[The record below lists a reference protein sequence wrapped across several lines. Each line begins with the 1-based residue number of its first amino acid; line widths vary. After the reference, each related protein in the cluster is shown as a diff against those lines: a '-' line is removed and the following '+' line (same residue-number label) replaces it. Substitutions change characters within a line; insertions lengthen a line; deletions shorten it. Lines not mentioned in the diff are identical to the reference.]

1 MTIEKKRNTLDMN
14 RLGMLVC
21 AAVMGVMGCM
31 AQMVTYNHDAAKM
44 NQILVME
51 TGGGCLTP
59 EFYYWLLHNNYKK
72 TAAEKN
78 KLGFRTLA
86 GINLY
91 NQVDDAEKIDSALTK
106 RAEVEALNV
115 ADRQIDLAWLAESS
129 KINGQLDK
137 MKANIDHIIPTGG
150 TVNDK
155 RRWEELYNMYQCAV
169 KATKDAYMPNAQRKR
184 QYLSIYADLTAQN
197 ETLLKYLVQLNTQSQ
212 TTALLAATNDRVV
225 QKGSIISE
233 AKSRWQE
240 NMKGV
245 RSSTGTDGDDTSGG
259 DGEESVDR

>member
-1 MTIEKKRNTLDMN
+1 MILIMAVATTIKAT
-14 RLGMLVC
+14 
-21 AAVMGVMGCM
+21 
-31 AQMVTYNHDAAKM
+31 AQSVTYNHDSSKQ
-44 NQILVME
+44 NQITVME
-51 TGGGCLTP
+51 TGGGSLTP

-150 TVNDK
+150 TINDK

-184 QYLSIYADLTAQN
+184 QSWVLWRYLQESILVAMNGMSMCLHRSMCTSQN
-197 ETLLKYLVQLNTQSQ
+197 PKT
-212 TTALLAATNDRVV
+212 D
-225 QKGSIISE
+225 GSIWTLWAERHIPQQ
-233 AKSRWQE
+233 K
-240 NMKGV
+240 
-245 RSSTGTDGDDTSGG
+245 RSM
-259 DGEESVDR
+259 

>member
-1 MTIEKKRNTLDMN
+1 MK
-14 RLGMLVC
+14 RLGIIV
-21 AAVMGVMGCM
+21 AAVVAGVMGVK

-155 RRWEELYNMYQCAV
+155 QRWEELYNMYQCAV

-197 ETLLKYLVQLNTQSQ
+197 ETLLKYLVHLNTQSQ

-225 QKGSIISE
+225 QKGSIISD

-240 NMKGV
+240 NIKGA
-245 RSSTGTDGDDTSGG
+245 RSSTGTDGDDTNGG
-259 DGEESVDR
+259 DGEESVNR

>member
-1 MTIEKKRNTLDMN
+1 MILIMAVATTIKAT
-14 RLGMLVC
+14 
-21 AAVMGVMGCM
+21 
-31 AQMVTYNHDAAKM
+31 AQSVTYNHDSSKQ
-44 NQILVME
+44 NQITVME
-51 TGGGCLTP
+51 TGGGSLTP

-137 MKANIDHIIPTGG
+137 MKANIDHHQRQASVGG
-150 TVNDK
+150 TVQYVPVC
-155 RRWEELYNMYQCAV
+155 RESHQGCLYAQCTEKAAV
-169 KATKDAYMPNAQRKR
+169 
-184 QYLSIYADLTAQN
+184 S
-197 ETLLKYLVQLNTQSQ
+197 
-212 TTALLAATNDRVV
+212 
-225 QKGSIISE
+225 
-233 AKSRWQE
+233 
-240 NMKGV
+240 
-245 RSSTGTDGDDTSGG
+245 
-259 DGEESVDR
+259 

>member
-1 MTIEKKRNTLDMN
+1 MKRLWII
-14 RLGMLVC
+14 V
-21 AAVMGVMGCM
+21 AAVVAGVMGVK

-129 KINGQLDK
+129 TINGQLDK

-155 RRWEELYNMYQCAV
+155 QRWEELYNMYQCAV

-245 RSSTGTDGDDTSGG
+245 RSSTGTDEDDTSGG

>member
-1 MTIEKKRNTLDMN
+1 MKKTMILIMATATTIT
-14 RLGMLVC
+14 
-21 AAVMGVMGCM
+21 AT
-31 AQMVTYNHDAAKM
+31 AQSVTYNHDSSKQ
-44 NQILVME
+44 NQITVME
-51 TGGGCLTP
+51 TGGGSLTP
-59 EFYYWLLHNNYKK
+59 EFYYWLLHNSYKK

-150 TVNDK
+150 TINDK
-155 RRWEELYNMYQCAV
+155 RRWEELYNLYQCAV
-169 KATKDAYMPNAQRKR
+169 KSTRDAYMPNAQRKR

-197 ETLLKYLVQLNTQSQ
+197 ETLLKYLVQLNTQNQ

-225 QKGSIISE
+225 QKGSIISD
-233 AKSRWQE
+233 ARSRWQE

-245 RSSTGTDGDDTSGG
+245 RSTTGSDSGDEANGG
-259 DGEESVDR
+259 EGEESVNR

>member
-1 MTIEKKRNTLDMN
+1 MK
-14 RLGMLVC
+14 RLGIIV
-21 AAVMGVMGCM
+21 AAVVAGVMGVK

-115 ADRQIDLAWLAESS
+115 ADRQIDLAWLAERS

-155 RRWEELYNMYQCAV
+155 QRWEELYNMYQCAV

>member
-1 MTIEKKRNTLDMN
+1 MK
-14 RLGMLVC
+14 RLGIIV
-21 AAVMGVMGCM
+21 AAVVAGVMGVK

-106 RAEVEALNV
+106 RAEVEALNM
-115 ADRQIDLAWLAESS
+115 ADRQIDLAWPAESS
-129 KINGQLDK
+129 KINGQMDK

-155 RRWEELYNMYQCAV
+155 RRWEEL
-169 KATKDAYMPNAQRKR
+169 
-184 QYLSIYADLTAQN
+184 
-197 ETLLKYLVQLNTQSQ
+197 
-212 TTALLAATNDRVV
+212 
-225 QKGSIISE
+225 
-233 AKSRWQE
+233 
-240 NMKGV
+240 
-245 RSSTGTDGDDTSGG
+245 
-259 DGEESVDR
+259 

>member
-1 MTIEKKRNTLDMN
+1 MKKTMILIMAVATTIKAT
-14 RLGMLVC
+14 
-21 AAVMGVMGCM
+21 
-31 AQMVTYNHDAAKM
+31 AQSVTYNHDSSKQ
-44 NQILVME
+44 NQITVME
-51 TGGGCLTP
+51 TGGGSLTP

-150 TVNDK
+150 TINDK

-169 KATKDAYMPNAQRKR
+169 KATKDAYM
-184 QYLSIYADLTAQN
+184 LTTQN

-225 QKGSIISE
+225 HKGSIISD

-245 RSSTGTDGDDTSGG
+245 RSSTGTDGDDANSGE
-259 DGEESVDR
+259 GEESVNR

>member
-1 MTIEKKRNTLDMN
+1 MKKIMILSMVVMTATT
-14 RLGMLVC
+14 
-21 AAVMGVMGCM
+21 AF
-31 AQMVTYNHDAAKM
+31 AQSVTYNHDSSKQ
-44 NQILVME
+44 NQITVME
-51 TGGGCLTP
+51 TGGGSLTP
-59 EFYYWLLHNNYKK
+59 EFYYWMLHNSYRKS
-72 TAAEKN
+72 AAEKN

-91 NQVDDAEKIDSALTK
+91 NQIDDAEKIDSALTK
-106 RAEVEALNV
+106 RAEIEALNV

-155 RRWEELYNMYQCAV
+155 RRWEELYNMYRCAV
-169 KATKDAYMPNAQRKR
+169 TATKDAYMPNAQRKKE
-184 QYLSIYADLTAQN
+184 YLRIYADLTMQN
-197 ETLLKYLVQLNTQSQ
+197 ETLLKHLVQLNTQSR
-212 TTALLAATNDRVV
+212 TASLLTATNDRVV
-225 QKGSIISE
+225 HKGNVISD

-240 NMKGV
+240 NMRCV
-245 RSSTGTDGDDTSGG
+245 RGKTSTDGDDESSS

>member
-1 MTIEKKRNTLDMN
+1 MK
-14 RLGMLVC
+14 RLGIIV
-21 AAVMGVMGCM
+21 AAVVAGVMGVK

-106 RAEVEALNV
+106 RAEVEALNM

-129 KINGQLDK
+129 KINGQMDK

-197 ETLLKYLVQLNTQSQ
+197 ETLLKYLVHLNTQSQ

>member
-1 MTIEKKRNTLDMN
+1 MKKTMILIMAVATTIKAT
-14 RLGMLVC
+14 
-21 AAVMGVMGCM
+21 
-31 AQMVTYNHDAAKM
+31 AQSVTYNHDSSKQ
-44 NQILVME
+44 NQITVME
-51 TGGGCLTP
+51 TGGGSLTP

-150 TVNDK
+150 TINDK

-169 KATKDAYMPNAQRKR
+169 KATKDAYMPNAQRKKE
-184 QYLSIYADLTAQN
+184 YLRIYEDVVRQN
-197 ETLLKYLVQLNTQSQ
+197 EILVGFLARRQNATVTDGLLNATVDRRLNKGGIVREAMGRWNESRFTVRGSQS
-212 TTALLAATNDRVV
+212 D
-225 QKGSIISE
+225 G
-233 AKSRWQE
+233 
-240 NMKGV
+240 
-245 RSSTGTDGDDTSGG
+245 GTDTG
-259 DGEESVDR
+259 DGDETVNRGN

>member
-1 MTIEKKRNTLDMN
+1 MAAMTATT
-14 RLGMLVC
+14 
-21 AAVMGVMGCM
+21 AF
-31 AQMVTYNHDAAKM
+31 AQSVTYNHDSSKQ
-44 NQILVME
+44 NQITVME
-51 TGGGCLTP
+51 TGGGSLTP
-59 EFYYWLLHNNYKK
+59 EFYYWMLHNSYRKS
-72 TAAEKN
+72 AAEKN

-106 RAEVEALNV
+106 RAEIEALNV

-155 RRWEELYNMYQCAV
+155 RRWEELYNMYRCAV
-169 KATKDAYMPNAQRKR
+169 KATKDAYMPNAQRKKE
-184 QYLSIYADLTAQN
+184 YLRIYSDLTMQN
-197 ETLLKYLVQLNTQSQ
+197 ETLLKYLVQLNTQSR
-212 TTALLAATNDRVV
+212 TASLLAATNDCVV
-225 QKGSIISE
+225 HKGNVISD

-240 NMKGV
+240 NMRGV
-245 RSSTGTDGDDTSGG
+245 RGKTSTDGGDESSS

>member
-1 MTIEKKRNTLDMN
+1 MILIMAVATTIKAT
-14 RLGMLVC
+14 
-21 AAVMGVMGCM
+21 
-31 AQMVTYNHDAAKM
+31 AQSVTYNHDSSKQ
-44 NQILVME
+44 NQITVME
-51 TGGGCLTP
+51 TGGGSLTP

-91 NQVDDAEKIDSALTK
+91 NQVDDAEKIDSALT
-106 RAEVEALNV
+106 R
-115 ADRQIDLAWLAESS
+115 LAESS

-150 TVNDK
+150 TINDK

-184 QYLSIYADLTAQN
+184 QYLSIYADLTTQN

-225 QKGSIISE
+225 HKGSIISD

-245 RSSTGTDGDDTSGG
+245 RSSTGTDGDDANSGE
-259 DGEESVDR
+259 GEESVNR